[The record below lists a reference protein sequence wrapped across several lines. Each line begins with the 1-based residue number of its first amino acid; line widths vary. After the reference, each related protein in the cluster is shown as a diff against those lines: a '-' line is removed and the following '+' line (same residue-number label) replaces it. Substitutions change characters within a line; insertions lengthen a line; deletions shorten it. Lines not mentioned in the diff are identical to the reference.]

1 MADDLSGVSGVLF
14 RKDFMPK
21 KDNPFYLGLMSDW
34 HLGSD
39 YTDYGRLKEE
49 LDILKEKNARIHVN
63 SDVFD
68 CIFPRDFRFM
78 PSVPVPEIRGD
89 DYMADATIDYA
100 SNFLEP
106 YADNIDVLSMGNHE
120 YSLASHGAST
130 NMIARLIN
138 RYPHIRQGEYQGYLT
153 YRFKY
158 PKGGGVKDLTT
169 FWSHGKS
176 GNTPVTKGVID
187 YSRWSADIEG
197 FDILTSGHNHEK
209 FALPHDCFRKD
220 GVGNPAR
227 RNQKW
232 VKTGSYLSYKKGNYG
247 ARSGM
252 SLKPK
257 GGYLIKFWFSGS
269 DNCHKN
275 ISTREIIPR

>member
-1 MADDLSGVSGVLF
+1 MTDSPSIAVIGLGYVGLPLAVALANKFSVAGFDVNAERIAELVNG
-14 RKDFMPK
+14 KDRTGEIQSETLQK
-21 KDNPFYLGLMSDW
+21 SSL
-34 HLGSD
+34 
-39 YTDYGRLKEE
+39 RLTV
-49 LDILKEKNARIHVN
+49 D
-63 SDVFD
+63 
-68 CIFPRDFRFM
+68 
-78 PSVPVPEIRGD
+78 
-89 DYMADATIDYA
+89 T
-100 SNFLEP
+100 
-106 YADNIDVLSMGNHE
+106 
-120 YSLASHGAST
+120 
-130 NMIARLIN
+130 
-138 RYPHIRQGEYQGYLT
+138 
-153 YRFKY
+153 
-158 PKGGGVKDLTT
+158 
-169 FWSHGKS
+169 
-176 GNTPVTKGVID
+176 
-187 YSRWSADIEG
+187 ADIEG